1 MNDGEKPTALD
12 EAADWYVRRD
22 AGSLDAGEQA
32 RFREWLA
39 QPANRAAYEETSRIW
54 DELGRIPRPLPSMEP
69 PRHSDSR
76 AVPFRGHSPRS
87 SRIRRW
93 AVAAAAAMVAAVAGG
108 YALDLPMR
116 LEADVMTATGETRTV
131 MLGDGSRVVLNTAS
145 AIAVDYS
152 RERRRIRL
160 LRGEAVFTVAKDAAR
175 PFVVAAAS
183 GEAVARGTI
192 FAVRTEDETATVT
205 VLESRVGVFYPI
217 AARTAVEL
225 SPGEALDY
233 SGRGLGAVRAV
244 DADTTTAWRRG
255 KLIFVDRPLGEVIA
269 ELNRYHSGRI
279 QITDGSISGH
289 PVSGVFDTGNPLHAL
304 DVIEETLGLHS
315 TRLSSLLIL
324 LHH

>member
-12 EAADWYVRRD
+12 EAAEWYVRQD
-22 AGSLDAGEQA
+22 AGVLDAGEQA
-32 RFREWLA
+32 RFRAWLM
-39 QPANRAAYEETSRIW
+39 QPANRAAYEKVAGTW
-54 DELGRIPRPLPSMEP
+54 DDLGRIPRPGLSTGLPQQGDVRTVP
-69 PRHSDSR
+69 LRRHPSR
-76 AVPFRGHSPRS
+76 T
-87 SRIRRW
+87 SRPRRW
-93 AVAAAAAMVAAVAGG
+93 ALAAAAVVVAVTAG

-116 LEADVMTATGETRTV
+116 LEADAMTATGEARIVT
-131 MLGDGSRVVLNTAS
+131 LDDGSSVALNTAS

-183 GEAVARGTI
+183 GEAVARGTV
-192 FAVRTEDETATVT
+192 FAVRKDDEAATVT
-205 VLESRVGVFYPI
+205 VLESHVGVSYP
-217 AARTAVEL
+217 AAGRTAVEL
-225 SPGEALDY
+225 APGEALDY
-233 SGRGLGAVRAV
+233 SRRGLGVVRAV
-244 DADTTTAWRRG
+244 DADAATAWRRG

-279 QITDGSISGH
+279 QIIDGSIGSH
-289 PVSGVFDTGNPLHAL
+289 PVSGVFDTKNPLQAL
-304 DVIEETLGLHS
+304 EVIEQTLGLHS